1 MAMPNGCIL
10 YIFLEMAQISMGEQ
24 VAAIGLG
31 IQTKSGPGFRSKA
44 VPENAGEQQQPRPS
58 HVLKRHSSLAQGS
71 SRSGYPGYRSTPAPQ
86 ACRGWLP
93 PATIR
98 NHPVF
103 RRSLTSR
110 PARRPPDPGTPTPI
124 GVTELTRGP
133 SAATTPGP
141 APPNTPASRRW
152 CQTARMNKSR
162 KIVNA
167 WSTQS

>member
-1 MAMPNGCIL
+1 MPRVYMAMPKGCIL
-10 YIFLEMAQISMGEQ
+10 YRFLEMAQVSMGEQ

-71 SRSGYPGYRSTPAPQ
+71 SRSGYPGYRSTRAPQ
-86 ACRGWLP
+86 PCRGWLP

-124 GVTELTRGP
+124 GVTEMTRGRAQRP
-133 SAATTPGP
+133 SPV
-141 APPNTPASRRW
+141 PPHQTRQHPEGGASRRG
-152 CQTARMNKSR
+152 
-162 KIVNA
+162 
-167 WSTQS
+167 